1 MKKILLSGLLLTGLS
16 TGAFAQSMESVIG
29 CWTMTSKPGEA
40 IQLNR
45 SGDFMFSDYN
55 GKTREFETMYGTWS
69 LSGKT
74 VTLMYEDRPRQ
85 RFTLTKTKSG
95 WALTKTG
102 GFWFTKAQPSDCRSE
117 M

>member
-1 MKKILLSGLLLTGLS
+1 MKKIVLSAALLVGLS
-16 TGAFAQSMESVIG
+16 TGAFAQNMESVIG
-29 CWTMTSKPGEA
+29 CWTMSSKPGEA

-55 GKTREFETMYGTWS
+55 GKTRAFETMYGTWT

-74 VTLMYEDRPRQ
+74 VTLQYEDRPRQ
-85 RFTLTKTKSG
+85 RFTLTKTKGG
-95 WALTKTG
+95 WALTKVG
-102 GFWFTKAQPSDCRSE
+102 GFWFAKAQPSDCRSE

>member
-1 MKKILLSGLLLTGLS
+1 MKKVLFSTALLLGIS
-16 TGAFAQSMESVIG
+16 ASARAQNTESVIG